1 MKIVASC
8 VKIALNTTRLPE
20 YILQWL
26 IQWVTFPGMCIS
38 LEKKNGFQTICQSKL
53 ERGDL
58 EKITL
63 YQYLT
68 W

>member
-38 LEKKNGFQTICQSKL
+38 LEKKNGFQTICQS
-53 ERGDL
+53 
-58 EKITL
+58 
-63 YQYLT
+63 
-68 W
+68 